1 MNDTDKTKEDT
12 GVHEE
17 PRVMS
22 RDDVHDYE
30 GLTLNEDGK
39 EEKQEEEDGY
49 TIHIRR
55 FSLKNIPFWKKAL
68 FALGLVACA
77 AIPHAGHSRC
87 LLYRSRRC
95 HRSGGRSCGLSS
107 EEIHTVKKP
116 PEREV
121 FYVLK
126 RKGKRFSELVI

>member
-39 EEKQEEEDGY
+39 EEKKEEEEEYG
-49 TIHIRR
+49 
-55 FSLKNIPFWKKAL
+55 NININNSWNRVNCPFYNIKFKK
-68 FALGLVACA
+68 
-77 AIPHAGHSRC
+77 
-87 LLYRSRRC
+87 
-95 HRSGGRSCGLSS
+95 
-107 EEIHTVKKP
+107 
-116 PEREV
+116 
-121 FYVLK
+121 
-126 RKGKRFSELVI
+126 

>member
-39 EEKQEEEDGY
+39 EEKKEEER
-49 TIHIRR
+49 T
-55 FSLKNIPFWKKAL
+55 K
-68 FALGLVACA
+68 
-77 AIPHAGHSRC
+77 
-87 LLYRSRRC
+87 
-95 HRSGGRSCGLSS
+95 
-107 EEIHTVKKP
+107 
-116 PEREV
+116 
-121 FYVLK
+121 
-126 RKGKRFSELVI
+126 

>member
-39 EEKQEEEDGY
+39 EEKQEEEGGY

-55 FSLKNIPFWKKAL
+55 FSLKDIPLWKKIL
-68 FALGLVACA
+68 FGAGLAACA
-77 AIPHAGHSRC
+77 AVFLLLAVAAAYFMVVGGAIILVAGAIIY
-87 LLYRSRRC
+87 LL
-95 HRSGGRSCGLSS
+95 
-107 EEIHTVKKP
+107 KK
-116 PEREV
+116 
-121 FYVLK
+121 YIL
-126 RKGKRFSELVI
+126 

>member
-22 RDDVHDYE
+22 KDDVHDYQ

-39 EEKQEEEDGY
+39 EEKKEQEDGY

-77 AIPHAGHSRC
+77 AIFLMLAIAAAYFIVVGGAIVLVAGAVVY
-87 LLYRSRRC
+87 LL
-95 HRSGGRSCGLSS
+95 
-107 EEIHTVKKP
+107 KK
-116 PEREV
+116 
-121 FYVLK
+121 YIL
-126 RKGKRFSELVI
+126 

>member
-30 GLTLNEDGK
+30 GLTLNEEGK
-39 EEKQEEEDGY
+39 EEKKEEEDGY

-55 FSLKNIPFWKKAL
+55 FSLKNIPFWKKPSSPWAL
-68 FALGLVACA
+68 WPV
-77 AIPHAGHSRC
+77 PPS
-87 LLYRSRRC
+87 S
-95 HRSGGRSCGLSS
+95 SCW
-107 EEIHTVKKP
+107 P
-116 PEREV
+116 
-121 FYVLK
+121 
-126 RKGKRFSELVI
+126 

>member
-39 EEKQEEEDGY
+39 EEKKEEEARKLEKEEISDDLENESDISDE
-49 TIHIRR
+49 TAEI
-55 FSLKNIPFWKKAL
+55 ST
-68 FALGLVACA
+68 
-77 AIPHAGHSRC
+77 
-87 LLYRSRRC
+87 
-95 HRSGGRSCGLSS
+95 S
-107 EEIHTVKKP
+107 EENAEIE
-116 PEREV
+116 ER
-121 FYVLK
+121 
-126 RKGKRFSELVI
+126 

>member
-39 EEKQEEEDGY
+39 EEKQEEPDYKQKMLDG
-49 TIHIRR
+49 H
-55 FSLKNIPFWKKAL
+55 KNIDA
-68 FALGLVACA
+68 VTN
-77 AIPHAGHSRC
+77 AIDKIAD
-87 LLYRSRRC
+87 
-95 HRSGGRSCGLSS
+95 
-107 EEIHTVKKP
+107 
-116 PEREV
+116 
-121 FYVLK
+121 
-126 RKGKRFSELVI
+126 

>member
-22 RDDVHDYE
+22 RDDVHDYQ

-77 AIPHAGHSRC
+77 SIFLMLAIAAAYFIVVGGAIVLVAGAVVY
-87 LLYRSRRC
+87 LL
-95 HRSGGRSCGLSS
+95 
-107 EEIHTVKKP
+107 KK
-116 PEREV
+116 
-121 FYVLK
+121 YIL
-126 RKGKRFSELVI
+126 

>member
-39 EEKQEEEDGY
+39 EDGY

-77 AIPHAGHSRC
+77 AIFLMLAIAAAYFIVVGGAIVLVAGAVVY
-87 LLYRSRRC
+87 LL
-95 HRSGGRSCGLSS
+95 
-107 EEIHTVKKP
+107 KK
-116 PEREV
+116 
-121 FYVLK
+121 YIL
-126 RKGKRFSELVI
+126 

>member
-39 EEKQEEEDGY
+39 EEKKEEDGY

-55 FSLKNIPFWKKAL
+55 FSLKNIPLWKKAL

-77 AIPHAGHSRC
+77 AIFLMLAIAAAYFIVVGGAIVLVAGAMVY
-87 LLYRSRRC
+87 LL
-95 HRSGGRSCGLSS
+95 
-107 EEIHTVKKP
+107 KK
-116 PEREV
+116 
-121 FYVLK
+121 YIL
-126 RKGKRFSELVI
+126 

>member
-22 RDDVHDYE
+22 KDDVHDYE

-39 EEKQEEEDGY
+39 EEKKEDDEGY

-55 FSLKNIPFWKKAL
+55 FSLKDIPLWKK
-68 FALGLVACA
+68 
-77 AIPHAGHSRC
+77 S
-87 LLYRSRRC
+87 
-95 HRSGGRSCGLSS
+95 SS
-107 EEIHTVKKP
+107 EQALP
-116 PEREV
+116 PAPP
-121 FYVLK
+121 Y
-126 RKGKRFSELVI
+126 SSSWP

>member
-1 MNDTDKTKEDT
+1 MNDTDKTKEAT

-39 EEKQEEEDGY
+39 EEKKEEEDGY

-55 FSLKNIPFWKKAL
+55 FSLKTFP
-68 FALGLVACA
+68 
-77 AIPHAGHSRC
+77 
-87 LLYRSRRC
+87 
-95 HRSGGRSCGLSS
+95 SG
-107 EEIHTVKKP
+107 KKP
-116 PEREV
+116 SSPWALWPV
-121 FYVLK
+121 PP
-126 RKGKRFSELVI
+126 SSSCWP

>member
-39 EEKQEEEDGY
+39 EEKRKKRMD
-49 TIHIRR
+49 TP
-55 FSLKNIPFWKKAL
+55 STSAASALKTFP
-68 FALGLVACA
+68 
-77 AIPHAGHSRC
+77 
-87 LLYRSRRC
+87 
-95 HRSGGRSCGLSS
+95 SG
-107 EEIHTVKKP
+107 KKP
-116 PEREV
+116 SSP
-121 FYVLK
+121 
-126 RKGKRFSELVI
+126 